1 MSTEAA
7 ATGAVPT
14 DEPVVRAELRWQ
26 RDAFELHVDLAVGAG
41 EVVAVLGPNGA
52 GKTSLLRAIA
62 GLERGVHGHIAL
74 DGTTLL
80 GPGVDLAPDRRG
92 IGMMFQE
99 HLLFP
104 HLTARDNVAFGL
116 RCRGRSRVASR
127 SDADAWLERFDLGA
141 VGDRRPD
148 ELSGGQAQRVA
159 LARALAPEPRLLL
172 LDEPLAAL
180 DATSRHDVRRDL
192 RRRLSEHAGA
202 TLLVTHDPIDAF
214 ALADRAVVIEHGRV
228 VQQGTLDELARRP
241 RSAYVADLLGVNLY
255 RGVAARPPAG
265 SAVEA
270 VRSAV
275 DLVGGGRFIVAA
287 ATAGDVFVAVRPN
300 AVAVHL
306 RPPDGSTRNAWPG
319 TVDALE
325 PIAGRVRIHVTG
337 SPSVVAE
344 VTEEAVAELGLRAG
358 GDVWVSVKATEV
370 DTYPA

>member
-1 MSTEAA
+1 
-7 ATGAVPT
+7 
-14 DEPVVRAELRWQ
+14 
-26 RDAFELHVDLAVGAG
+26 
-41 EVVAVLGPNGA
+41 
-52 GKTSLLRAIA
+52 
-62 GLERGVHGHIAL
+62 
-74 DGTTLL
+74 
-80 GPGVDLAPDRRG
+80 
-92 IGMMFQE
+92 MFQE

-116 RCRGRSRVASR
+116 RCRGRSRAASR

-255 RGVAARPPAG
+255 RGVVARPPAG

-270 VRSAV
+270 GRSAV

-287 ATAGDVFVAVRPN
+287 APVGDVFVAVRPN

-306 RPPDGSTRNAWPG
+306 RPPDGSTRNTWPG

>member
-1 MSTEAA
+1 M
-7 ATGAVPT
+7 
-14 DEPVVRAELRWQ
+14 
-26 RDAFELHVDLAVGAG
+26 
-41 EVVAVLGPNGA
+41 
-52 GKTSLLRAIA
+52 
-62 GLERGVHGHIAL
+62 
-74 DGTTLL
+74 
-80 GPGVDLAPDRRG
+80 
-92 IGMMFQE
+92 
-99 HLLFP
+99 
-104 HLTARDNVAFGL
+104 
-116 RCRGRSRVASR
+116 
-127 SDADAWLERFDLGA
+127 
-141 VGDRRPD
+141 
-148 ELSGGQAQRVA
+148 GGQSRNRV
-159 LARALAPEPRLLL
+159 
-172 LDEPLAAL
+172 AAL
-180 DATSRHDVRRDL
+180 DATSRHEVRRDL

-202 TLLVTHDPIDAF
+202 SLLVTHDPIDAF

-255 RGVAARPPAG
+255 RGVAVGPPAG
-265 SAVEA
+265 SVVEA

-306 RPPDGSTRNAWPG
+306 RPPGGSTRNAWPG
-319 TVDALE
+319 TVDTLE

-337 SPSVVAE
+337 TPSVVAE